1 MQTTTRISSLIED
14 IKAITGLE
22 INAQNNS
29 GEGWVLTF
37 EGNEWG
43 IPRSTA
49 DFEQVLEL
57 LVNILDNSGLHSN
70 PTICAEV
77 TRSQLHQR

>member
-14 IKAITGLE
+14 IKEIMGLE

-37 EGNEWG
+37 EGKERG
-43 IPRSTA
+43 TPRSTA

-57 LVNILDNSGLHSN
+57 FVFILLLEPPHK
-70 PTICAEV
+70 
-77 TRSQLHQR
+77 